1 MKFVDV
7 KNDVAFRK
15 IFGNKKKTQILISF
29 LNAVLQ
35 LKGQRHIVSVKIENP
50 YQFPRIAGEKAS
62 IIDVR
67 ATEESGKQFVVEMQ
81 VAEPDGF
88 DKRVQ
93 YYTCRDYS
101 MQITKGEDYPNLKP
115 TVFIGILNFSY
126 FEGTDYLSYHAL
138 LDEKTH
144 ENKLKDIRF
153 AFIELTKFKK
163 NENEL
168 KSLIDKWA
176 YFIKN
181 ASKLEFIPSN
191 VDDEGLKEAYM
202 DADRHN
208 WKKEELIAYD
218 NASIAMQD
226 EKGKLLHAEKK
237 GEENNKI
244 KTIVKLHSKGK
255 SPEEISELL
264 DIPTEDIR
272 EIINRQ

>member
-1 MKFVDV
+1 MQFVDV
-7 KNDVAFRK
+7 KNDVAFQK
-15 IFGNKKKTQILISF
+15 IFCNKKKTQILISF

-35 LKGQRHIVSVKIENP
+35 LEGKRRIVAVKIENP

-67 ATEESGKQFVVEMQ
+67 ATEDSGRQFVVEMQ

-101 MQITKGEDYPNLKP
+101 MQITKGEDYPKLKP
-115 TVFIGILNFSY
+115 TVFVGILNFSY
-126 FEGTDYLSYHAL
+126 FEGSDYLSYHSL
-138 LDEKTH
+138 LDEKTY

-163 NENEL
+163 KENEL

-181 ASKLEFIPSN
+181 ASKLEVIPSN

-226 EKGKLLHAEKK
+226 EKGRLVHAEKK
-237 GEENNKI
+237 GKI
-244 KTIVKLHSKGK
+244 DVAREMKREGFDNETIKRLTGLTDD
-255 SPEEISELL
+255 EI
-264 DIPTEDIR
+264 D
-272 EIINRQ
+272 EI